1 MSHFHHSMDFVQLL
15 QAFSYYFFIL
25 LSILQCTVS
34 VLSNLGR
41 VFISFLDTMLS
52 LNFRLC
58 SMSPCTI
65 SLDDQ
70 TTMHFWTPNHR
81 QLNKPTLVLIHG
93 CGGNSRWQFFT
104 QVWPLSRSFNLYVP
118 DLLFFGKSYTN
129 WTDRSELFQA
139 RCIREGLKR
148 LSVNKFSVVGISYGG
163 YVTYRMAEI
172 YQDEV
177 EKVVIM
183 SSGICYTDDQ
193 KKEQLKEIGRNVF
206 DLVVPEKAQDMRLFM
221 NLCIYKSSPFKL
233 IPDFFLMGFVQVS
246 CLIITLGANLLVGG
260 LSCSP

>member
-1 MSHFHHSMDFVQLL
+1 MDFVQLS
-15 QAFSYYFFIL
+15 QAFLSYFSIL
-25 LSILQCTVS
+25 LSILQCKVS

-65 SLDDQ
+65 SLFDQ
-70 TTMHFWTPNHR
+70 TTMHFWTHNRR

-93 CGGNSRWQFFT
+93 YGGNSRWQFFT

-129 WTDRSELFQA
+129 WIDRSEMFQA

-148 LSVNKFSVVGISYGG
+148 LSVNNFSVVGISYGG

-183 SSGICYTDDQ
+183 SSGVCYTDDQ
-193 KKEQLKEIGRNVF
+193 KEKQLKKIGRNVF
-206 DLVVPEKAQDMRLFM
+206 DLIMPEKAQDMRLFM

-233 IPDFFLMGFVQVS
+233 IPNFFLTGFVQVS
-246 CLIITLGANLLVGG
+246 FLIIALGANLLVGG
-260 LSCSP
+260 LSFSP